1 MPERGSTCGGTARAL
16 TICDDR
22 GMRKR
27 IEFAEA
33 AALLRTRS
41 ELLDAGTTE
50 RGLESLVNVGMLVR
64 VHRGQYVDGSTWD
77 ALWEEGRHLLRAIAF
92 ARVSPDAVFAH
103 ASAAALWGLPLYGGR
118 DDFVHVLIAGTR
130 HSRRSDGVMR
140 HALKVT
146 ADDIV
151 VKHGLRC
158 TSLARTVYDL
168 ARTLSPEAA
177 ISAGDAALGHVAV
190 SRRVQ
195 DEEKAAAW
203 REELRIMAASRARGA
218 KTARW
223 VAAFADGR
231 AELPGESISRLR
243 LHTLGFQN
251 VALQVHVV
259 GSTGRDYYLDFGF
272 TGCRVFGEFDGDA
285 KYLEPE
291 LRAASTPQ
299 DAVLAEKQREDD
311 VRGVTGWGLVRW
323 GHSHIGTAETLGARL
338 AAFGILP
345 PG

>member
-1 MPERGSTCGGTARAL
+1 MPERGSGCGGTARAPA
-16 TICDDR
+16 ICDDR

-41 ELLDAGTTE
+41 ELLDAGITE
-50 RGLESLVNVGMLVR
+50 RRLEALVNEEVFVR
-64 VHRGQYVDGSTWD
+64 VHRGQYVDGPTWR
-77 ALWEEGRHLLRAIAF
+77 ALWEEGRHLVRAIAF
-92 ARVSPDAVFAH
+92 ARTSPDAVFAH
-103 ASAAALWGLPLYGGR
+103 ASAAVLWGLPLYGRR
-118 DDFVHVLIAGTR
+118 DDFVHILIAGTR
-130 HSRRSDGVMR
+130 HSRRSADVMR
-140 HALKVT
+140 HALNVT
-146 ADDIV
+146 EDDLV

-177 ISAGDAALGHVAV
+177 IAAGDAALGQVAV
-190 SRRVQ
+190 SRRIQ

-203 REELRIMAASRARGA
+203 REELRAMAASRARGA
-218 KTARW
+218 RTARW
-223 VAAFADGR
+223 VAGFADGR
-231 AELPGESISRLR
+231 AELPGESVSRLR
-243 LHTLGFQN
+243 LHALGFQD

-259 GSTGRDYYLDFGF
+259 GSVGTDYYLDFGF
-272 TGCRVFGEFDGDA
+272 PGCRVFGEFDGEA

-291 LRAASTPQ
+291 LRTTSTPQ

-311 VRGVTGWGLVRW
+311 VRGVTGWGFARW
-323 GHSHIGTAETLGARL
+323 GHSHIGTADTLGARL